1 MTIIQQEV
9 TQQIYFLKQINNPLL
24 FFKEL
29 GLNLVRYLSL
39 LREGKDQD
47 ILNEINQLPKCEKWI
62 NPHAKINYVNAPESS
77 SDSEGESMDV
87 EMCPSTSGST
97 TAVKEEDIG
106 EPGWTVVKT
115 RKKK

>member
-1 MTIIQQEV
+1 M
-9 TQQIYFLKQINNPLL
+9 
-24 FFKEL
+24 
-29 GLNLVRYLSL
+29 NLVRYLSL